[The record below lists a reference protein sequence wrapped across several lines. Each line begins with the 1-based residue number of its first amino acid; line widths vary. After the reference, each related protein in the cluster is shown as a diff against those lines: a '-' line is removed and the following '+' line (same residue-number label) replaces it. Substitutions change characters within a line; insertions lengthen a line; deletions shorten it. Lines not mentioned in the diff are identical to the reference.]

1 MKRLLA
7 FLIIGFAVLMTVN
20 SQENYKAETFKAAL
34 MQTKTGAMIVYNG
47 EKHSFT
53 IDIIGDTIKPTDH
66 PNFVQV
72 DNGILLV
79 SIIPFETR
87 LDFEN
92 MSTDS
97 QKKNLLGYMKYEF
110 EYDKE
115 QLNSKDLK
123 EKHEFVSLNGRVFL
137 YWTFDMPES
146 NETVAK
152 QCTLIT
158 ICFDQIV
165 ALNMPVTKGKQSGSP
180 GTYDKIKEYLLST
193 GKTLKLNDH
202 ILDLNKLYYDLKK

>member
-7 FLIIGFAVLMTVN
+7 FLIIGFTVLMTVY
-20 SQENYKAETFKAAL
+20 SQENYKAETFKAAQ

-66 PNFVQV
+66 PNFIQV
-72 DNGILLV
+72 DNGILQA
-79 SIIPFETR
+79 SIIPFNTK

-97 QKKNLLGYMKYEF
+97 QKKNLLGYMKYEL

-115 QLNSKDLK
+115 QLNSKDLN
-123 EKHEFVSLNGRVFL
+123 EKYEFVTLNGKIFL
-137 YWTFDMPES
+137 FWTFDMPKS
-146 NETVAK
+146 NETIAK
-152 QCTLIT
+152 QCTLVT
-158 ICFDQIV
+158 ICYDQMLV
-165 ALNMPVTKGKQSGSP
+165 LNMPVTKGKQTGSL
-180 GTYDKIKEYLLST
+180 GTYDKIKEYLFST
-193 GKTLKLNDH
+193 GKTLKLNDQS
-202 ILDLNKLYYDLKK
+202 LDLNKLYYDLKK